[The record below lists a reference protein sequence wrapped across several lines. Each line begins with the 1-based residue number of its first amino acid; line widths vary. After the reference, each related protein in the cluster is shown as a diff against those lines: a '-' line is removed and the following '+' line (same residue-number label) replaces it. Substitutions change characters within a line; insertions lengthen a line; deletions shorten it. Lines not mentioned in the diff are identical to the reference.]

1 MKKLLALALSLAMVL
16 SLAACGSKSEEPKQ
30 DDSSADN
37 NPPAEEVVHITFGHD
52 NLPGEPL
59 TMAAEY

>member
-16 SLAACGSKSEEPKQ
+16 SLAACGSKTEEPKQ

-37 NPPAEEVVHITFGHD
+37 NPPPKRLCISCSVTTICPAS
-52 NLPGEPL
+52 P
-59 TMAAEY
+59 